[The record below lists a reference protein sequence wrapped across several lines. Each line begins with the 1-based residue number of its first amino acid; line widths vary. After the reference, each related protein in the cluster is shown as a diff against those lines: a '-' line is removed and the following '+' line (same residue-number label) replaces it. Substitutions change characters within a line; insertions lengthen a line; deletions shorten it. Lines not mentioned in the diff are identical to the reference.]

1 MNFEK
6 EVKSTLKRIL
16 KQEVFLE
23 TPPDPK
29 MGDLALPCF
38 QFSKKLKKSPHQI
51 ARDLERKL
59 KKKFNIKVIGPYIN
73 FFYDHTK
80 LAKKVISNI
89 KKQKN
94 NYGKAKKKNKKIII
108 DYSSPNIAKPFG
120 IGHLRSTIIGN
131 SLYKILTFSGYK
143 CIRVNHLGDWGTQ
156 FGKQILA
163 YKKWGDN
170 KKLKKDPV
178 GYLYSLY
185 IRVNNI
191 ADDKI
196 QEQGKDWFK
205 KLEKGDKE
213 ANKYWK
219 LFRELSLKEFKKYYK
234 ELNVD
239 FDSYAGE
246 SFYRNMVKSTEKKF
260 NKYLTIDQE
269 ALVIPL
275 KNMIPILVR
284 KSDGASTYAAR
295 DLAAVLYRLKKYKPE
310 KILYVVGNPQSLHF
324 KQLKQALE
332 LIKIK
337 DKIEH
342 VGFGHIRLKEGKM
355 STRRGNLIFLQDV
368 LDNSIKI
375 AKQTIKKKNPKLKN
389 KDKVAKQVGIG
400 AVVFADLSVDRNR
413 EVIFDWNK
421 ILSYEGETGPYL
433 QYTYAR
439 ANTLL
444 KKAKG
449 VKPFKNIALTKK
461 EIEIIKALNL
471 FPQIVEKAGIEYK
484 PSIVSRYLLDLAA
497 KFNEFYQT
505 TKIIN
510 GEKSLKDF
518 RLNLVYSIK
527 QVIENGL
534 NLLGIEPLKEM

>member
-1 MNFEK
+1 
-6 EVKSTLKRIL
+6 
-16 KQEVFLE
+16 
-23 TPPDPK
+23 
-29 MGDLALPCF
+29 
-38 QFSKKLKKSPHQI
+38 
-51 ARDLERKL
+51 
-59 KKKFNIKVIGPYIN
+59 
-73 FFYDHTK
+73 
-80 LAKKVISNI
+80 
-89 KKQKN
+89 
-94 NYGKAKKKNKKIII
+94 
-108 DYSSPNIAKPFG
+108 
-120 IGHLRSTIIGN
+120 
-131 SLYKILTFSGYK
+131 
-143 CIRVNHLGDWGTQ
+143 
-156 FGKQILA
+156 
-163 YKKWGDN
+163 
-170 KKLKKDPV
+170 
-178 GYLYSLY
+178 
-185 IRVNNI
+185 
-191 ADDKI
+191 
-196 QEQGKDWFK
+196 
-205 KLEKGDKE
+205 
-213 ANKYWK
+213 
-219 LFRELSLKEFKKYYK
+219 
-234 ELNVD
+234 
-239 FDSYAGE
+239 
-246 SFYRNMVKSTEKKF
+246 
-260 NKYLTIDQE
+260 
-269 ALVIPL
+269 
-275 KNMIPILVR
+275 MIPILVR

>member
-6 EVKSTLKRIL
+6 EVRSTLKRIL

-38 QFSKKLKKSPHQI
+38 QFAKKLKKAPHQI
-51 ARDLERKL
+51 ARDLEKKL

-80 LAKKVISNI
+80 LAKKVINNI

-170 KKLKKDPV
+170 KQLKKDPI

-185 IRVNNI
+185 TRINSI

-196 QEQGKDWFK
+196 QEQGRDWFK
-205 KLEKGDKE
+205 KLEKGDRE

-239 FDSYAGE
+239 FDSYVGE
-246 SFYRNMVKSTEKKF
+246 SFYRNMVKSVEKKF

-275 KNMIPILVR
+275 KDMIPILVK

-310 KILYVVGNPQSLHF
+310 KILYVVGNPQALHF
-324 KQLKQALE
+324 KQLSQALE
-332 LIKIK
+332 LVKIK
-337 DKIEH
+337 NKIEH

-375 AKQTIKKKNPKLKN
+375 AKQTITKKNPKLKN

-449 VKPFKNIALTKK
+449 VKPFKDISLTKK

-484 PSIVSRYLLDLAA
+484 PSIVSRYLLDLSA

-510 GEKSLKDF
+510 GEKSLKNF

-527 QVIENGL
+527 QVLENGL

>member
-6 EVKSTLKRIL
+6 EVRSTLKRIL

-59 KKKFNIKVIGPYIN
+59 KQKLNIKVIGPYIN

-89 KKQKN
+89 KKQKS

-170 KKLKKDPV
+170 KKLKKDPI

-185 IRVNNI
+185 TKINNI
-191 ADDKI
+191 ADDRI

-205 KLEKGDKE
+205 KLEKGDRE

-246 SFYRNMVKSTEKKF
+246 SFYRNMIKSTEKKF

-421 ILSYEGETGPYL
+421 ILSYEDDQQKL
-433 QYTYAR
+433 
-439 ANTLL
+439 
-444 KKAKG
+444 
-449 VKPFKNIALTKK
+449 
-461 EIEIIKALNL
+461 
-471 FPQIVEKAGIEYK
+471 
-484 PSIVSRYLLDLAA
+484 
-497 KFNEFYQT
+497 
-505 TKIIN
+505 
-510 GEKSLKDF
+510 
-518 RLNLVYSIK
+518 
-527 QVIENGL
+527 
-534 NLLGIEPLKEM
+534 